1 MRRGAALALEH
12 VCLDMLYG
20 GGVLRIEW
28 YEEEREDPRMDGS
41 VRQDGLWDNRW
52 SAAERLCWVEE

>member
-1 MRRGAALALEH
+1 MRRGAALAVEH
-12 VCLDMLYG
+12 VCLAMLYG

-28 YEEEREDPRMDGS
+28 YEEEREDSRMDGS
-41 VRQDGLWDNRW
+41 VRQDRLWDNRW